1 MGFGVDRSWRVWVIS
16 LVVWVTFRSAVV
28 GFLWG
33 WLVVDGDKATER
45 SKYFFLLRSVNL
57 GVLDVLINWV
67 WFWIRILS

>member
-1 MGFGVDRSWRVWVIS
+1 M
-16 LVVWVTFRSAVV
+16 
-28 GFLWG
+28 
-33 WLVVDGDKATER
+33 VDGDKATER